1 MDASMKRAVKNMIE
15 EEDEGDEWNG
25 MEWNC
30 EVNKK
35 YFIKKQKINFLLF
48 NSKIDYTRLIEDEN
62 CKEIIQQMHH

>member
-35 YFIKKQKINFLLF
+35 YFIKVIFFYGLLF
-48 NSKIDYTRLIEDEN
+48 GGKSLLR
-62 CKEIIQQMHH
+62 CRRIIFTIH